1 MSSRLFVAALAA
13 VLLSGLA
20 GCSKDEPSTAPE
32 TSSASPSPS
41 ASAPVESDDPR
52 SALVGSWRAND
63 VDWTV
68 HFAEDG
74 TFTEDFEGNVDFR
87 RGTYRVED
95 GIVLLVGDDGNTTEG
110 ELSGETINFELG
122 MLERL

>member
-20 GCSKDEPSTAPE
+20 GCAKDEPSTAPE
-32 TSSASPSPS
+32 TSSPSPSPT
-41 ASAPVESDDPR
+41 ATVESDDPR

>member
-1 MSSRLFVAALAA
+1 MSSRLVATAVATVLLAALA
-13 VLLSGLA
+13 
-20 GCSKDEPSTAPE
+20 GCAKDGPATPADPTTA
-32 TSSASPSPS
+32 TPS
-41 ASAPVESDDPR
+41 ATVPSDDPR
-52 SALVGSWRAND
+52 TELAGSWRAD
-63 VDWTV
+63 EADWTV

-95 GIVLLVGDDGNTTEG
+95 GIVFLEGDDGETTEG
-110 ELSGETINFELG
+110 EISGETINFKLG

>member
-13 VLLSGLA
+13 VLLSGVA
-20 GCSKDEPSTAPE
+20 GCSKDEPAAAPE
-32 TSSASPSPS
+32 TSSTTPSPTV
-41 ASAPVESDDPR
+41 PSDDPR
-52 SALVGSWRAND
+52 SALVGSWRAD
-63 VDWTV
+63 QADWTV
-68 HFAEDG
+68 HFAADG

-95 GIVLLVGDDGNTTEG
+95 GIVFLVGDDGNTTEG
-110 ELSGETINFELG
+110 ELSGETINFKLG